1 MKHYQR
7 VFVIPCL
14 MILVLTL
21 FSGFAPA
28 GVKNPVETL
37 LNQRTSILQQA
48 FYGQIQQEEAEK
60 RLAQVETQPLLA
72 ADVNRLRSFEASQ
85 LDLVKKMD
93 ILQMRQSTKVYDYLT
108 YDVQIRW
115 EMKGLSGDYTQVT
128 DYFVVLK
135 QTGGEYRLSEFSPK
149 E

>member
-1 MKHYQR
+1 MYKRQ
-7 VFVIPCL
+7 
-14 MILVLTL
+14 
-21 FSGFAPA
+21 
-28 GVKNPVETL
+28 
-37 LNQRTSILQQA
+37 QQA

-93 ILQMRQSTKVYDYLT
+93 ILQTRQSTKVYDYLT